1 VCVKSA
7 ISPSSAG
14 GSASTCLSTATE
26 VNKGLT
32 VWMAIVK
39 PPKLSTSGSR
49 YSAGYLTIGVD
60 ESPSPFG
67 VVVGSD
73 GYETTRLVLS
83 FGQIQFKER
92 VNNGFN
98 ASI

>member
-14 GSASTCLSTATE
+14 GSASTCLSTVTE
-26 VNKGLT
+26 FNKGLT

-39 PPKLSTSGSR
+39 PPKLSTSDSR

-60 ESPSPFG
+60 ESPSPSG
-67 VVVGSD
+67 WSWALTDMKRQGLCSASA
-73 GYETTRLVLS
+73 R
-83 FGQIQFKER
+83 
-92 VNNGFN
+92 FN
-98 ASI
+98 SRSV